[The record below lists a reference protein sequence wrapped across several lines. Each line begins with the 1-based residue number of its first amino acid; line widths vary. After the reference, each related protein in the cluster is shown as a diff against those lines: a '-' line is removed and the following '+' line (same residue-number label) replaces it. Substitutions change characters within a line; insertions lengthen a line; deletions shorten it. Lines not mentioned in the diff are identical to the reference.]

1 MKFNKSNDSHSL
13 ISLLYDIMIALVI
26 VLIVTNFFVQN
37 MRVIGGS
44 MAPFLNK
51 NDMVIIN
58 KSAYLFN
65 GPDKGDIIVFNK
77 PQGKEKYV
85 KRVIALPGDRI
96 DYRNKMIYINDQP
109 ITALSVAIRDRGD
122 IEYPAIIPEDC
133 YFVIGDNYNNS
144 VDSRYSMIGYVHKK
158 QIVGEIVLRIWP
170 FWVNPLLQ

>member
-1 MKFNKSNDSHSL
+1 MKIDKTNDSHSL

-58 KSAYLFN
+58 KVAYVLKEPARN
-65 GPDKGDIIVFNK
+65 DIIVFK
-77 PQGKEKYV
+77 KRGSKEKYV
-85 KRVIALPGDRI
+85 KRVAALPGDRI
-96 DYRNKMIYINDQP
+96 DYINKMLYINDEP
-109 ITALSVAIRDRGD
+109 ITEVDVSIRDRGD
-122 IEYPAIIPEDC
+122 MEYPTIVPNDC

-170 FWVNPLLQ
+170 FWINPLLK